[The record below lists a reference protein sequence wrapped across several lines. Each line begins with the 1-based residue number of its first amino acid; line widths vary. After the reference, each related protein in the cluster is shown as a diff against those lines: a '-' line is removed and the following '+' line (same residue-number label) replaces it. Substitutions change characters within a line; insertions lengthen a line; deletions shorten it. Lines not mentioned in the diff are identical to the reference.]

1 MPFVT
6 SHQKDL
12 KRQLGCVFLFPFGF
26 DRTKKA
32 QPFCIFFFLFFL
44 IIIIMTIIFKNNF
57 NMIIIETLLN
67 FNLKIYWIMNN
78 EKITFKI

>member
-1 MPFVT
+1 
-6 SHQKDL
+6 
-12 KRQLGCVFLFPFGF
+12 
-26 DRTKKA
+26 
-32 QPFCIFFFLFFL
+32 
-44 IIIIMTIIFKNNF
+44 MTIIFKNNF